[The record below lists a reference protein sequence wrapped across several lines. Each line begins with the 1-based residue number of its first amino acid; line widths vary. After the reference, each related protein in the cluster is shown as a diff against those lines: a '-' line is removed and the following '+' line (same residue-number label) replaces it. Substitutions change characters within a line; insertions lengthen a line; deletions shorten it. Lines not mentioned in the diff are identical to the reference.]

1 MSLIL
6 KTIIDTIVKYKNIV
20 IISHVNPDGDAL
32 GSSLALY
39 LFSKKIGANPKVIIP
54 NDYPSFLSWMP
65 SIQDIIIYD
74 RSQENAK
81 QIMSDAELFCYL
93 DFNTESRT
101 GVLHNDLCHFSKT
114 PKLLI
119 DHHIGADLSKFE
131 ASISITDISSTSEI
145 VAELI
150 KLYGFEKYL
159 DDDIASCL
167 LTGLITDTG
176 SFTHSIFKN
185 TFNICG
191 EIISSTNVNYMNI
204 HQNIYDNSTED
215 RLRLLGFLIN
225 NRMTVLNEYNTA
237 FIYASK
243 NDLETFNYQVGDTEG
258 VVNYPLSISNIRM
271 SVLITERQGCIRFS
285 FRSKGD
291 FSVNDLAKKYFEGGG
306 HFNAAG
312 GTLYCSLE
320 EAINKLL
327 EVLPEYKDLLSK

>member
-65 SIQDIIIYD
+65 SIQDVIIYD

-204 HQNIYDNSTED
+204 HQNIYDNSSLNNDISLLNIPSFLEIYIE
-215 RLRLLGFLIN
+215 LRG
-225 NRMTVLNEYNTA
+225 LNTYSA
-237 FIYASK
+237 AS
-243 NDLETFNYQVGDTEG
+243 
-258 VVNYPLSISNIRM
+258 
-271 SVLITERQGCIRFS
+271 
-285 FRSKGD
+285 
-291 FSVNDLAKKYFEGGG
+291 
-306 HFNAAG
+306 
-312 GTLYCSLE
+312 
-320 EAINKLL
+320 
-327 EVLPEYKDLLSK
+327 